1 MRDDQARR
9 RILGVGI
16 ATLDLINT
24 VAVYP
29 PEDAEV
35 RAAAQRRA
43 RGGNCTN
50 TLAVLADLGHACA
63 WVGMLAEDLGG
74 AFIQADLNARGIDCR
89 QAVRVPG
96 GISPTSYVTLS
107 QATGSRT
114 IVHYRDLPELDA
126 AAFARIPLDGWHWI
140 HFEGR
145 NPQETRQMLA
155 RCRRALP
162 RVPLSVELEKPR
174 SGIESLLRGPDLL
187 LIARGFALA
196 DGGPGVADDPRVYL
210 TELAK
215 RTTADIL
222 VLGWGD
228 AGAWLLVRDT
238 APLHLPA
245 CAPERVVDTLGAGDV
260 LNAGMI
266 DGLLRGAS
274 PADALTRAIAL
285 AGLKCGRS
293 GFDGLAAAI
302 LKPAAR
308 QVSEDPVLV
317 QADAQ
322 ALGCGPGRAPEQ
334 GEEQTGGEPGVGHQA
349 VPF

>member
-1 MRDDQARR
+1 LNTEHSEQQTTGWDDPTRR

-43 RGGNCTN
+43 RGGNCAN

-63 WVGMLAEDLGG
+63 WVGTLAEDAGG
-74 AFIQADLNARGIDCR
+74 AFIEADLSARGIDCR

-96 GISPTSYVTLS
+96 GISPTSYVALS

-126 AAFARIPLDGWHWI
+126 AAFARIPLDGWNWI

-145 NPQETRQMLA
+145 HPHETRQMLA
-155 RCRRALP
+155 RCRCALP

-174 SGIESLLRGPDLL
+174 SGIESLLRGPDVL

-196 DGGPGVADDPRVYL
+196 DGGPAVADDPRVYL
-210 TELAK
+210 TGLAT

-222 VLGWGD
+222 VLGWGA

-274 PADALTRAIAL
+274 PTDALTRAIAL
-285 AGLKCGRS
+285 AGLKCGQS
-293 GFDGLAAAI
+293 GFDGLAAAVRRDE
-302 LKPAAR
+302 AGDDQGQAR
-308 QVSEDPVLV
+308 PD
-317 QADAQ
+317 
-322 ALGCGPGRAPEQ
+322 R
-334 GEEQTGGEPGVGHQA
+334 
-349 VPF
+349 

>member
-1 MRDDQARR
+1 LNTRHSEQQATGRDDPTRR

-16 ATLDLINT
+16 ATLDLIHT

-43 RGGNCTN
+43 RGGNCAN

-63 WVGMLAEDLGG
+63 WAGTLAEDAGG
-74 AFIQADLNARGIDCR
+74 AFLQADLSARGIDCR
-89 QAVRVPG
+89 HAVRVPG
-96 GISPTSYVTLS
+96 GISPTSYVALS

-145 NPQETRQMLA
+145 NPHETQQMLA

-162 RVPLSVELEKPR
+162 RIPLSVELEKPR
-174 SGIESLLRGPDLL
+174 SGMESLLRGPDVL

-215 RTTADIL
+215 RTTANIL
-222 VLGWGD
+222 VLGWGE
-228 AGAWLLVRDT
+228 AGAWLLVRAT

-245 CAPERVVDTLGAGDV
+245 SVPERVVDTLGAGDV

-274 PADALTRAIAL
+274 PTDALTRAIAL

-302 LKPAAR
+302 RRTEAGDDQGQP
-308 QVSEDPVLV
+308 
-317 QADAQ
+317 
-322 ALGCGPGRAPEQ
+322 GPDR
-334 GEEQTGGEPGVGHQA
+334 
-349 VPF
+349 